1 MSHPACIIP
10 LRPGPFDEALVTLRE
25 LRRVALTPE
34 VREWLRGAQ
43 PAQEEARRGGDGR
56 RWP

>member
-10 LRPGPFDEALVTLRE
+10 LRPGPLDEALVTLRE

-43 PAQEEARRGGDGR
+43 PAQDEARRGGDGR